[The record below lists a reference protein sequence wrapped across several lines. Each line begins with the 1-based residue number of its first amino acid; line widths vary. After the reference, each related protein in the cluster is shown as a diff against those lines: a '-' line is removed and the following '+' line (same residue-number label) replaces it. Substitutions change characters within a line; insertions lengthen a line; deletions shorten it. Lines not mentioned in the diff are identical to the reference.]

1 MTAFVE
7 KIAVEIVVTLCVG
20 AVVGFISVLLSTPD
34 EAARQNRRLV
44 CRRCGFDAI
53 TAAKPEHVQ
62 AGNEHQQ

>member
-34 EAARQNRRLV
+34 EAARQNRRLA
-44 CRRCGFDAI
+44 CRHCGSDAMLE
-53 TAAKPEHVQ
+53 AKPDQVQ
-62 AGNEHQQ
+62 PGNEPQQ